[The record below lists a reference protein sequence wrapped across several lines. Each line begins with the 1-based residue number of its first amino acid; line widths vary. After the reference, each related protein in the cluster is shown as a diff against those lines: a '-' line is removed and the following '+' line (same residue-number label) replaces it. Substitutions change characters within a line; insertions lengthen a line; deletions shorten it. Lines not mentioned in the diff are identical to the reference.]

1 MRVIGF
7 NFTRLSTE
15 RFKEFINSSKNINIS
30 FKNINKEEVELLKN
44 LDSIKISFEYTLTHT
59 ESENQT
65 NEEKK
70 PQTEKQLELNKENK
84 TQDLAKITIEGNI
97 VLALPEVDSKE
108 ILKQW
113 KKQEISPNF
122 QVPLYNL
129 IFKKCTPALVYLAD
143 SINLPSPVPIQKIQP
158 KQD

>member
-7 NFTRLSTE
+7 NFTKLSTE
-15 RFKEFINSSKNINIS
+15 RYKEFIESSKNINIS
-30 FKNINKEEVELLKN
+30 FKNITKEEVELLKD
-44 LDSIKISFEYTLTHT
+44 LDSIRISFEYVLSHF
-59 ESENQT
+59 EPEKNQENQ
-65 NEEKK
+65 EKK
-70 PQTEKQLELNKENK
+70 ENAE
-84 TQDLAKITIEGNI
+84 LAKIIIEGNI
-97 VLALPEVDSKE
+97 VLAVPNADSKE

-113 KKQEISPNF
+113 KNQKLSPNF